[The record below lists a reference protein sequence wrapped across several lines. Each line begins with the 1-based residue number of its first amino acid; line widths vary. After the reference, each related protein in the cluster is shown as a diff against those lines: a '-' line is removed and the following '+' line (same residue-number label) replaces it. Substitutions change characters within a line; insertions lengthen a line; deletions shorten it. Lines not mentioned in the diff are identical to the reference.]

1 MKFQLTKQTE
11 IELEAINKRIDDAG
25 DDNYDEICESLNERE
40 WLICDAGMYVN
51 GAYEENEFD
60 DLNEWCVKVGNMEY
74 QQTYLNTHPNAV
86 RNKINKMLKERFIE
100 LIK

>member
-1 MKFQLTKQTE
+1 MKLQLTQQASA
-11 IELEAINKRIDDAG
+11 ELEAINERIDEAG
-25 DDNYDEICESLNERE
+25 NDNYDEVCESLNERE
-40 WLICDAGMYVN
+40 LLVCDAGMYVN

-86 RNKINKMLKERFIE
+86 REKINTMLREGLIE
-100 LIK
+100 LTK